1 LRDRFARIAFVAFLF
16 PEPGKNKNWR
26 RTEVKRVCNWTAKSV
41 VILLIASIAVGAWN
55 IPFANGEE
63 TRKGVTRL
71 EDIHVGAAKM
81 ETSIEKL
88 PTNVTVITREEIENA
103 PGATN
108 VNELLQRVPG
118 LWVPQYQSGVANDGQ
133 YSSRGS
139 EVSTWG
145 VRFLV
150 NGIEFNKGN
159 GYTNPPRIPLN
170 DIERIEIIKTP
181 SAEYGDQAVGG
192 VINVVTR
199 VSKKPIEV
207 KAGFA
212 FGDFDFQKYYT
223 VLNGSKGKWEYFAD
237 FSISRSA
244 GYQDDTMYEPNS
256 IYTRV
261 AYKPN
266 DTMSFEF
273 HGSHMDSQGQWPI
286 TLTQAEFDDDPT
298 QSPGKAQPFENDY
311 NLGALVFKKR
321 FGDDDL
327 EIKLTGKDEWV
338 KMNFGFDSDGSEWEI
353 IPAISYTLRHQIG
366 SMRNAIL
373 FGAEYRYHEMV
384 NQRYTMVNGQRVNK
398 FRDTLRED
406 KSFAGFIMDEL
417 SVTDALTIS
426 FGARY
431 DSFEQEQTGRVDPA
445 NSCGQSNTAISPKF
459 GITYSFNGAANLF
472 AGYNTGFKSPARLPG
487 SSYSGGLEPEKVVA
501 YEVGLRGRPTP
512 WLRYSV
518 AGFLSQYQDKWL
530 KTGAGPNDPYIN
542 AGETEAKGIELS
554 LGLAFA
560 NGFYSDLNYTYQ
572 ESKYKDF
579 LDKGVRYDDKWIPNV
594 PEQML
599 GLVVGYRHPVA
610 GQLNVTADYVGE
622 RYFNKDNTLKG
633 ADYWI
638 LGAGYKKTFDQWQP
652 EISVFLSA
660 KNLLDEKAVVYG
672 SGTVGN
678 ESLRPVYGRSIMG
691 GVEFLF

>member
-1 LRDRFARIAFVAFLF
+1 MKRI
-16 PEPGKNKNWR
+16 W
-26 RTEVKRVCNWTAKSV
+26 NWTAKPMV
-41 VILLIASIAVGAWN
+41 LLVMALIAVGAWIN
-55 IPFANGEE
+55 PVFGAESE
-63 TRKGVTRL
+63 KAARL

-81 ETSIEKL
+81 ETSVEKL
-88 PTNVTVITREEIENA
+88 PTNITIITREEIENA

-133 YSSRGS
+133 YSTRGS

-159 GYTNPPRIPLN
+159 GYTVPPRMPLD

-181 SAEYGDQAVGG
+181 SAEYGDQALGG
-192 VINVVTR
+192 VINIVTR

-207 KAGFA
+207 KAGVA
-212 FGDFDFQKYYT
+212 FGTFDFQKYYT

-244 GYQDDTMYEPNS
+244 GYQDDTKYEPNS

-261 AYKPN
+261 AYKPT

-273 HGSHMDSQGQWPI
+273 HGSHMDSRGQWPR
-286 TLTQAEFDDDPT
+286 TLTKAQFDEDPT
-298 QSPGKAQPFENDY
+298 QNPNWAQPFQNDY
-311 NLGALVFKKR
+311 NLGALVLKKR

-327 EIKLTGKDEWV
+327 EIKFTGKDEWV
-338 KMNFGFDSDGSEWEI
+338 KMNFGFDSDCSEWEI
-353 IPAISYTLRHQIG
+353 IPAVSYTLRRQIG
-366 SMRNAIL
+366 SMHNTIL
-373 FGAEYRYHEMV
+373 FGAEYRYHEMIT
-384 NQRYTMVNGQRVNK
+384 QRYTMSNGQRVK
-398 FRDTLRED
+398 KYWDTLRKD
-406 KSFAGFIMDEL
+406 TSWAGFIMDEL

-431 DSFEQEQTGRVDPA
+431 DSFEQDQTGRVNPA

-459 GITYSFNGAANLF
+459 GVTYSFNDAVNLF
-472 AGYNTGFKSPARLPG
+472 AGYNSGFKSPARVPAT
-487 SSYSGGLEPEKVVA
+487 SYSAGLEPEKVVS
-501 YEVGLRGRPTP
+501 YEVGFRGRPAP
-512 WLRYSV
+512 WLTYSV

-530 KTGAGPNDPYIN
+530 KTGAGVNDPYIN
-542 AGETEAKGIELS
+542 AGETEAKGIELA
-554 LGLAFA
+554 LGLSFA
-560 NGFYSDLNYTYQ
+560 NGIYSDLSYTYQ

-579 LDKGVRYDDKWIPNV
+579 VEKGVRYDGNWIPNV

-599 GLVVGYRHPVA
+599 GLVVGYRNPVL
-610 GQLNVTADYVGE
+610 GQINVTADYVGE
-622 RYFNKDNTLKG
+622 RYFNKDNTLEG

-638 LGAGYKKTFDQWQP
+638 VGAGYKKTFDQWYP
-652 EISVFLSA
+652 GVSVYVSA

-672 SGTVGN
+672 SGSVGK
-678 ESLRPVYGRSIMG
+678 ESLRPVYGRSFMA

>member
-1 LRDRFARIAFVAFLF
+1 M
-16 PEPGKNKNWR
+16 
-26 RTEVKRVCNWTAKSV
+26 KRVCNWTAKSV
-41 VILLIASIAVGAWN
+41 VLLVIALIAVGAWN

-63 TRKGVTRL
+63 SKKGATRL

-81 ETSIEKL
+81 ETSVEKL
-88 PTNVTVITREEIENA
+88 PTNITIITREEIENV

-118 LWVPQYQSGVANDGQ
+118 LYVPQYQSGVANDGQ
-133 YSSRGS
+133 YSTRGS

-159 GYTNPPRIPLN
+159 GYTVPPRIPVD

-181 SAEYGDQAVGG
+181 SAEYGDQALGG

-207 KAGFA
+207 KAGLA
-212 FGDFDFQKYYT
+212 LGTFDYQKYYT
-223 VLNGSKGKWEYFAD
+223 VFNGSKGKWEYFAD
-237 FSISRSA
+237 FMISRSA

-261 AYKPN
+261 AYKPT

-273 HGSHMDSQGQWPI
+273 HGSHMDSQGQWPD
-286 TLTQAEFDDDPT
+286 TLTRAQFDEDPT
-298 QSPGKAQPFENDY
+298 QCPDPASHFENDY

-321 FGDDDL
+321 FGDDEL

-338 KMNFGFDSDGSEWEI
+338 GMYPANRMEFAEYEI

-366 SMRNAIL
+366 SMHNTIL
-373 FGAEYRYHEMV
+373 VGGEYREHELITRIWKV
-384 NQRYTMVNGQRVNK
+384 SNGVRVERT
-398 FRDTLRED
+398 RDTLRRD
-406 KSFAGFIMDEL
+406 LSYAGFIMDEL
-417 SVTDALTIS
+417 SVTDALTLS
-426 FGARY
+426 FGVRL
-431 DSFEQEQTGRVDPA
+431 DSYEQKQTGRVNPA
-445 NSCGQSNTAISPKF
+445 NSCEQSNTAISPKF
-459 GITYSFNGAANLF
+459 GITYSFNDSVNLF
-472 AGYNTGFKSPARLPG
+472 AGYNSGFKSPARVPG
-487 SSYSGGLEPEKVVA
+487 AEYSGGLDPEKVVS

-512 WLRYSV
+512 WLTYSV

-530 KTGAGPNDPYIN
+530 KTGITATDPYIN
-542 AGETEAKGIELS
+542 AGETEAKGIELALGIS
-554 LGLAFA
+554 LA
-560 NGFYSDLNYTYQ
+560 NGFFGDLSYTYQ

-579 LDKGVRYDDKWIPNV
+579 LDAGVRYDDNWLPNV

-599 GLVVGYRHPVA
+599 GLVVGYRHPVM
-610 GQLNVTADYVGE
+610 GQLNFTADYVGE
-622 RYFNKDNTLKG
+622 RYFNKDNTLQG

-652 EISVFLSA
+652 NITVFLSA
-660 KNLLDEKAVVYG
+660 KNLLDEKAVVVG
-672 SGTVGN
+672 SGTLGN
-678 ESLRPVYGRSIMG
+678 ESLRPVYGRSFMG
-691 GVEFLF
+691 GVEFAF

>member
-1 LRDRFARIAFVAFLF
+1 MKGI
-16 PEPGKNKNWR
+16 W
-26 RTEVKRVCNWTAKSV
+26 NWTAKSLA
-41 VILLIASIAVGAWN
+41 LLFVALFAVGAWN
-55 IPFANGEE
+55 IPVCGAEAGK
-63 TRKGVTRL
+63 TTRL

-81 ETSIEKL
+81 ETSVEKL
-88 PTNVTVITREEIENA
+88 PTNITVITREEIENA

-133 YSSRGS
+133 YSTRGS

-159 GYTNPPRIPLN
+159 GYTVPPRMPLD

-181 SAEYGDQAVGG
+181 SAEYGDQALGG
-192 VINVVTR
+192 VINIVTR
-199 VSKKPIEV
+199 VSQKPIEV
-207 KAGFA
+207 KAGVA
-212 FGDFDFQKYYT
+212 FGTFDFQKYYT

-244 GYQDDTMYEPNS
+244 GYQDDTYYEPNS

-261 AYKPN
+261 AYKPS
-266 DTMSFEF
+266 DVTSFEF
-273 HGSHMDSQGQWPI
+273 HGSHMDSQGQWPN
-286 TLTQAEFDDDPT
+286 TLTQAQFDDDPT
-298 QSPGKAQPFENDY
+298 QNPKTPQPFENDY
-311 NLGALVFKKR
+311 NLGALVFKQQ
-321 FGDDDL
+321 FGDDEL
-327 EIKLTGKDEWV
+327 EVKFTGKDEWV
-338 KMNFGFDSDGSEWEI
+338 KMNFGFDSDCSEWEI
-353 IPAISYTLRHQIG
+353 IPTVSYTLRHQIAG
-366 SMRNAIL
+366 MHNSIL
-373 FGAEYRYHEMV
+373 VGAEYRYHEMV
-384 NQRYTMVNGQRVNK
+384 TQRYTMSNGQRVNK
-398 FRDTLRED
+398 YWDTLRKD
-406 KSFAGFIMDEL
+406 TSWAGFIMDEL
-417 SVTDALTIS
+417 SVTDALTVS

-431 DSFEQEQTGRVDPA
+431 DSFEQDQTGRVNPA

-459 GITYSFNGAANLF
+459 GVTYSFNDAVNLF
-472 AGYNTGFKSPARLPG
+472 AGYNSGFKSPARVPAT
-487 SSYSGGLEPEKVVA
+487 SYSAGLEPEKVVS

-512 WLRYSV
+512 WLKYSV

-530 KTGAGPNDPYIN
+530 KTGAGVNDPYIN

-554 LGLAFA
+554 LGLSFD
-560 NGFYSDLNYTYQ
+560 NGIYSDLSYTYQ

-579 LDKGVRYDDKWIPNV
+579 VEKGVRYDGNWIPNV

-599 GLVVGYRHPVA
+599 GLVVGYRNPVL
-610 GQLNVTADYVGE
+610 GQVNVTADYVGE
-622 RYFNKDNTLKG
+622 RYFNQDNTLEG

-638 LGAGYKKTFDQWQP
+638 VGAGYKKNFDEWYP
-652 EISVFLSA
+652 GISLYVSA

-672 SGTVGN
+672 SGSVGK
-678 ESLRPVYGRSIMG
+678 ESLRPVYGRSVMA